1 MRLQDILAAVPGL
14 EKRFVHY
21 LESQGYIAPEKLQK
35 ARIARRDYSEGDLD
49 RIRGIWRYYQRGI
62 SIARAYELVAREP
75 ATWAYVLLP
84 VPTRSWQAALDH
96 LSLSDKVR
104 EAGIIYAETAD
115 VIARLRVTHESDVH
129 DVLDRLFEDGLVA
142 GVPRVYRYAQAFPG
156 RHLTPPNRP
165 EERMKAWILIKVP
178 AKQIGPLVE
187 DELLRPVEREQAV
200 DHEGLASAEMEMLG
214 DEGPRVAPRVE
225 DVDAEELHARVGAR
239 GGGERGL
246 RIGAVHEDIL
256 DRHLE
261 RLGHLE
267 VGSQATAVEDRA
279 AEAGAQ
285 GEDEFESDPGDDSCA
300 VHLGVIEDAH
310 GIAE

>member
-35 ARIARRDYSEGDLD
+35 TRIARRDYSESDLD
-49 RIRGIWRYYQRGI
+49 RIREIWRYYQRGI

-96 LSLSDKVR
+96 LALSDKVR
-104 EAGIIYAETAD
+104 EAGVVYAETAD

-156 RHLTPPNRP
+156 RRLTPPHRP

-178 AKQIGPLVE
+178 AKQIGPLVDHLRDVPGIVE
-187 DELLRPVEREQAV
+187 ASGIYGETDVIAKVEVPDPDALDELVTNRIQTINVVESTRTF
-200 DHEGLASAEMEMLG
+200 
-214 DEGPRVAPRVE
+214 
-225 DVDAEELHARVGAR
+225 
-239 GGGERGL
+239 
-246 RIGAVHEDIL
+246 IGIGRMHW
-256 DRHLE
+256 DRDTVTE
-261 RLGHLE
+261 
-267 VGSQATAVEDRA
+267 
-279 AEAGAQ
+279 
-285 GEDEFESDPGDDSCA
+285 
-300 VHLGVIEDAH
+300 
-310 GIAE
+310 

>member
-142 GVPRVYRYAQAFPG
+142 GVPRVYRYAQALPG

-178 AKQIGPLVE
+178 AKQIGPLVDHLRDVPGIVE
-187 DELLRPVEREQAV
+187 ASGIYGETDVIAKVEVPDPDALDELVTNRIQTISVVESTRTF
-200 DHEGLASAEMEMLG
+200 
-214 DEGPRVAPRVE
+214 
-225 DVDAEELHARVGAR
+225 
-239 GGGERGL
+239 
-246 RIGAVHEDIL
+246 IGIGRMHW
-256 DRHLE
+256 DRDT
-261 RLGHLE
+261 
-267 VGSQATAVEDRA
+267 ATA
-279 AEAGAQ
+279 
-285 GEDEFESDPGDDSCA
+285 
-300 VHLGVIEDAH
+300 
-310 GIAE
+310 

>member
-35 ARIARRDYSEGDLD
+35 ASIARRDYSEGDLD

-165 EERMKAWILIKVP
+165 EERMKAWSLIKVP
-178 AKQIGPLVE
+178 AKQIGPLVDHLRDVPGIVE
-187 DELLRPVEREQAV
+187 ASGIYGETDVIAKVEVPDPDALDELVTNRIQTISVVESTRTF
-200 DHEGLASAEMEMLG
+200 
-214 DEGPRVAPRVE
+214 
-225 DVDAEELHARVGAR
+225 
-239 GGGERGL
+239 
-246 RIGAVHEDIL
+246 IGIGRMHW
-256 DRHLE
+256 DRDT
-261 RLGHLE
+261 
-267 VGSQATAVEDRA
+267 ATA
-279 AEAGAQ
+279 
-285 GEDEFESDPGDDSCA
+285 
-300 VHLGVIEDAH
+300 
-310 GIAE
+310 